1 MQVRHVL
8 AAGACALAAL
18 SIFVC
23 SKNTLPV
30 RAPDPGLH
38 PTEPGLRA
46 PDPGLHPTEPGLR
59 APEPGLR
66 AALHA

>member
-46 PDPGLHPTEPGLR
+46 P
-59 APEPGLR
+59 EPGLR

>member
-30 RAPDPGLH
+30 RAP
-38 PTEPGLRA
+38 EPGLCA